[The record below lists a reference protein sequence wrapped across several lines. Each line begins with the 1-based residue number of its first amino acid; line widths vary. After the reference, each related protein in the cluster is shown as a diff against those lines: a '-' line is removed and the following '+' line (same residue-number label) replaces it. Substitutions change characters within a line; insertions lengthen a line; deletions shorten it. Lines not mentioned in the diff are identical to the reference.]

1 MVANENYMATCPKGL
16 EHVLALE
23 LTELKAEGVQES
35 VAGCYFSADLATAY
49 RICLWSR
56 LANRVLLLLARTRVD
71 SDESLYQTAFGL
83 PWGDYFSPDKTL
95 LIDFNGTSS
104 FIRDS
109 RFGAL
114 RIKDAINDH
123 FVNAGHT
130 RLTIDDEKPDVL
142 VYARLFNGRFSIGLD
157 LVGESLHK
165 RGYRSSGGAA
175 PLKENLAA
183 AILNQSDWPA
193 IASEGGSFVDP
204 MCGSGTLLIEA
215 ALMAAN
221 IPPTF
226 LRTRGLVGNGLW
238 TLTQLMTFN
247 HDLWQAALAQQ
258 EQAVSDSLEKRQC
271 KIQGYDI
278 NPRNL
283 ALAQDNVAIAGL
295 DEWIELKQCDIANL
309 VLDESLPKGLLVVN
323 PPYGE
328 RLGEVKALMPVYRQL
343 GDMLKR
349 SCMDWQATVFTGN
362 LDLGWQTGLRS
373 WRQNR
378 LYNGSIE
385 CQVQRYRVNAASIV
399 EDQSGRGKKVLTFE
413 SLNENAQMLANRLR
427 KNQKR
432 LRKWLKANEGI
443 CYRLYDADLPE
454 YAVAIDCYTAV
465 ERVAGEGED
474 VSSFENDAFDTSS
487 YDSVANESVV
497 NESAAQDDAT
507 EEPLDDNNPYASARR
522 FQQKANKQNTVQ
534 NSRPAP
540 KRAVKF
546 VPPNRG
552 FSPYKNVPMPLAPRI
567 PIIEN
572 GLYIHVQEYAPPAT
586 IDPGMAHKRVKDAIA
601 AVSCVFEIPLE
612 RIYVKRRERQRGAKQ
627 YQKQEGEAF
636 DMVVKEQGH
645 KFKVNLQRY
654 LDTGIFLDHR
664 DVRQRIA
671 SEVKAKRFLNLYSYT
686 SSATVYAAKAGAAS
700 SVSVDMSNS
709 YLNWSRH
716 NFELNNIDLDSHQLV
731 RADCTE
737 WLRHS
742 HDMFDCILL
751 DPPSFSNSKK
761 MDHTLDIS
769 RDHGE
774 LITLTMARLAE
785 QGSLYFSTN
794 KRGFSLDASI
804 DDSYDA
810 KEITRETLGPD
821 FERGRPAHKCWII
834 RHR

>member
-1 MVANENYMATCPKGL
+1 MPNENYMATCPKGL
-16 EHVLALE
+16 EHLLALE
-23 LTELKAEGVQES
+23 LAELQAEDVQES
-35 VAGCYFSADLATAY
+35 VAGCYFSASLSAAY

-56 LANRVLLLLARTRVD
+56 LANRVLLLLARTRID
-71 SDESLYQTAFGL
+71 SDESMYQAAVKL
-83 PWGDYFSPDKTL
+83 PWSEYFSADKTL

-104 FIRDS
+104 FVRDS

-123 FVNAGHT
+123 FVNEGHA
-130 RLTIDDEKPDVL
+130 RLTIDDEKPEVL

-157 LVGESLHK
+157 LIGESLHR

-183 AILNQSDWPA
+183 ALLKQSDWPS

-226 LRTRGLVGNGLW
+226 LRARGLVGNGLW
-238 TLTQLMTFN
+238 CLTQLSTFN
-247 HDLWQAALAQQ
+247 NDLWSSALAHQQ
-258 EQAVSDSLEKRQC
+258 QAVDDALEKRHC

-283 ALAQDNVAIAGL
+283 ALAEDNIAIAGL
-295 DEWIELKQCDIANL
+295 DDWIDLKQCDIANL
-309 VLDESLPKGLLVVN
+309 VLDESLPDGLLVVN

-328 RLGEVKALMPVYRQL
+328 RLGEVEALMPVYRQL

-349 SCMDWQATVFTGN
+349 SCMGWQATVFTGN

-373 WRQNR
+373 WRQHR

-385 CQVQRYRVNAASIV
+385 CQVQRYKINAASIV
-399 EDQSGRGKKVLTFE
+399 EDQTDRGKKILSFE
-413 SLNENAQMLANRLR
+413 GLNENAQMLANRLR

-432 LRKWLKANEGI
+432 LRKWLKLNNNL

-454 YAVAIDCYTAV
+454 YAVAIDCYFAI
-465 ERVAGEGED
+465 ERIAGEEAD
-474 VSSFENDAFDTSS
+474 AAVFENTTFDHKADEDRIDDSS
-487 YDSVANESVV
+487 
-497 NESAAQDDAT
+497 
-507 EEPLDDNNPYASARR
+507 PYAAARR
-522 FQQKANKQNTVQ
+522 FQQRSKKTSPPVQ
-534 NSRPAP
+534 P
-540 KRAVKF
+540 K
-546 VPPNRG
+546 NRG
-552 FSPYKNVPMPLAPRI
+552 ASPYKNVPMPLPERM
-567 PIIEN
+567 PLSEKT
-572 GLYIHVQEYAPPAT
+572 LFIHVQEYAPPAS

-601 AVSCVFEIPLE
+601 AVSCVLEVPLE

-636 DMVVKEQGH
+636 DMVVEEQGH

-664 DVRQRIA
+664 HVRQRIA
-671 SEVKAKRFLNLYSYT
+671 SEVKTKRFLNLYSYT
-686 SSATVYAAKAGAAS
+686 SSATVYAASAGAAS

-716 NFELNNIDLDSHQLV
+716 NFELNNIDLADHQLV

-737 WLRHS
+737 WLKHS

-769 RDHGE
+769 RDHAE
-774 LITLTMARLAE
+774 LIDLAMARLAE
-785 QGSLYFSTN
+785 DGSLYFSTN
-794 KRGFSLDASI
+794 KRGFSLDASVSG
-804 DDSYDA
+804 SYDA
-810 KEITRETLGPD
+810 TEITRDTLGPD
-821 FERGRPAHKCWII
+821 FERGRPAHKCWLI

>member
-1 MVANENYMATCPKGL
+1 MANENYMATCPKGL

-23 LTELKAEGVQES
+23 LAELQAEDVQES
-35 VAGCYFSADLATAY
+35 VAGCYFSASQATAY

-56 LANRVLLLLARTRVD
+56 LANRVLLLLARTRID
-71 SDESLYQTAFGL
+71 SDESMYQAAVKL
-83 PWGDYFSPDKTL
+83 PWSDYFSADKTL

-114 RIKDAINDH
+114 RIKDAVNDH

-142 VYARLFNGRFSIGLD
+142 IYVRLFNGRFSIGLD
-157 LVGESLHK
+157 LIGESLHK

-183 AILNQSDWPA
+183 AILRQSDWPT

-238 TLTQLMTFN
+238 TLTQLSDF
-247 HDLWQAALAQQ
+247 DSELWQAVLD
-258 EQAVSDSLEKRQC
+258 EQSQTVNDALEKRQC
-271 KIQGYDI
+271 SIQGFDI

-295 DEWIELKQCDIANL
+295 DDWIVLKQCDIANL
-309 VLDESLPKGLLVVN
+309 VLDKTLPNGLLVVN

-328 RLGEVKALMPVYRQL
+328 RLGEVEALMPVYRQL

-349 SCMDWQATVFTGN
+349 SCMGWQATVFTGN
-362 LDLGWQTGLRS
+362 LDLGWETGLRS

-385 CQVQRYRVNAASIV
+385 CQVQRYKVNAASIV
-399 EDQSGRGKKVLTFE
+399 EDQSGRGKKILSFDD
-413 SLNENAQMLANRLR
+413 LNENAQMLANRLR

-432 LRKWLKANEGI
+432 LRKWLKLNDNL

-454 YAVAIDCYTAV
+454 YAVAIDCYFAV
-465 ERVAGEGED
+465 ERIAGEG
-474 VSSFENDAFDTSS
+474 
-487 YDSVANESVV
+487 
-497 NESAAQDDAT
+497 DDAAVFDNT
-507 EEPLDDNNPYASARR
+507 VYEKPVEEVIDETSPYAVARR
-522 FQQKANKQNTVQ
+522 FQQRSKKPSPPVQ
-534 NSRPAP
+534 L
-540 KRAVKF
+540 K
-546 VPPNRG
+546 NRG
-552 FSPYKNVPMPLAPRI
+552 ASPYKNVPMPLPERT
-567 PIIEN
+567 PLSEN
-572 GLYIHVQEYAPPAT
+572 TLFIHVQEYAPPAT

-601 AVSCVFEIPLE
+601 AVSCVLEVPLE

-636 DMVVKEQGH
+636 DMVVEEQGH

-664 DVRQRIA
+664 YVRQRIA
-671 SEVKAKRFLNLYSYT
+671 SEVKTKRFLNLYSYT
-686 SSATVYAAKAGAAS
+686 SSATVYAAKAGAES

-716 NFELNNIDLDSHQLV
+716 NFELNNINLSSHQLV

-737 WLRHS
+737 WLKHS

-769 RDHGE
+769 RDHAE
-774 LITLTMARLAE
+774 LICLAMARLAE
-785 QGSLYFSTN
+785 NGSLYFSTN
-794 KRGFSLDASI
+794 KRGFSLDRSVS
-804 DDSYDA
+804 DSFA
-810 KEITRETLGPD
+810 AQEITRDTLGPD
-821 FERGRPAHKCWII
+821 FERGRPAHKCWLI

>member
-1 MVANENYMATCPKGL
+1 MLNKNYMATCPKGL

-23 LTELKAEGVQES
+23 LAELKAEDIQES
-35 VAGCYFSADLATAY
+35 VAACYFSANLATAY

-56 LANRVLLLLARTRVD
+56 LANRILLLLARTRID
-71 SDESLYQTAFGL
+71 SDESMYQAAVKL
-83 PWGDYFSPDKTL
+83 PWTDYFSADKTF

-114 RIKDAINDH
+114 RIKDAVNDH
-123 FVNAGHT
+123 FVNAGHA
-130 RLTIDDEKPDVL
+130 RLTVDDEKPDAL
-142 VYARLFNGRFSIGLD
+142 VYVRLFNGRFSIGLD
-157 LVGESLHK
+157 LIGESLHK

-183 AILNQSDWPA
+183 AILKQSDWPA
-193 IASEGGSFVDP
+193 IADKGGSFVDP

-238 TLTQLMTFN
+238 TLTQLSHF
-247 HDLWQAALAQQ
+247 DSELWQAALTDQ
-258 EQAVSDSLEKRQC
+258 EQAVKDAFEKRDC
-271 KIQGYDI
+271 RIQGFDI

-295 DEWIELKQCDIANL
+295 DDWVELKQCDIANL
-309 VLDESLPKGLLVVN
+309 VLDEALPNGLLVVN

-328 RLGEVKALMPVYRQL
+328 RLGEVEALVPVYRQL

-378 LYNGSIE
+378 LYNGSIQ
-385 CQVQRYRVNAASIV
+385 CQVQRYKINAASIV
-399 EDQSGRGKKVLTFE
+399 DDQSDRGKKILSFD

-432 LRKWLKANEGI
+432 LRKWLKSNDNI

-454 YAVAIDCYTAV
+454 YAVAIDCYVAI
-465 ERVAGEGED
+465 ERIAGEG
-474 VSSFENDAFDTSS
+474 
-487 YDSVANESVV
+487 
-497 NESAAQDDAT
+497 DDAT
-507 EEPLDDNNPYASARR
+507 VFDNSAYEKPVDNSEETINDAIDESSPYAAARR
-522 FQQKANKQNTVQ
+522 FQQQAKKQIKPSQ
-534 NSRPAP
+534 QREQRPQ
-540 KRAVKF
+540 
-546 VPPNRG
+546 NRG
-552 FSPYKNVPMPLAPRI
+552 ASPYKNVPMPLPERTALT
-567 PIIEN
+567 EST
-572 GLYIHVQEYAPPAT
+572 LFIHVQEYAPPAT
-586 IDPGMAHKRVKDAIA
+586 IDPSMAHKRVKDAIA
-601 AVSCVFEIPLE
+601 AVSCVLEIPLE

-636 DMVVKEQGH
+636 DMVVEEQGH

-664 DVRQRIA
+664 YVRQRIA

-686 SSATVYAAKAGAAS
+686 SSATVYAAKAGAIS

-716 NFELNNIDLDSHQLV
+716 NFELNNIDLKEHQLV

-737 WLRHS
+737 WLKHS
-742 HDMFDCILL
+742 HAIFDCILL

-769 RDHGE
+769 RDHAE
-774 LITLTMARLAE
+774 LIGLAMARLAE
-785 QGSLYFSTN
+785 DGSLYFSTN
-794 KRGFSLDASI
+794 KRGFSLDKSVSSSFEAQ
-804 DDSYDA
+804 
-810 KEITRETLGPD
+810 EITRDTLGPD
-821 FERGRPAHKCWII
+821 FERGRPAHKCWLI
-834 RHR
+834 RHHK

>member
-1 MVANENYMATCPKGL
+1 MANENYMATCPKGL

-23 LTELKAEGVQES
+23 LAELQAEDVQES
-35 VAGCYFSADLATAY
+35 VAGCYFSADQATAY

-56 LANRVLLLLARTRVD
+56 LANRVLLLLARTRID
-71 SDESLYQTAFGL
+71 SDESMYQTAVKL
-83 PWGDYFSPDKTL
+83 PWSDYFAADKTL

-114 RIKDAINDH
+114 RIKDAVNDH

-130 RLTIDDEKPDVL
+130 RLTVDDEKPDVL
-142 VYARLFNGRFSIGLD
+142 VYVRLFNGRFSIGLD
-157 LVGESLHK
+157 LIGESLHK

-183 AILNQSDWPA
+183 AILKQSEWPA

-204 MCGSGTLLIEA
+204 MCGSGTLVIEA
-215 ALMAAN
+215 ALMAAD

-238 TLTQLMTFN
+238 TLTQLIPFN

-258 EQAVSDSLEKRQC
+258 EQAVNDSLEKRQC

-328 RLGEVKALMPVYRQL
+328 RLGEVEALMPVYRQL

-349 SCMDWQATVFTGN
+349 SCMGWQATVFTGN
-362 LDLGWQTGLRS
+362 LDLGWETGLRS

-385 CQVQRYRVNAASIV
+385 CQVQRYRVNTASIV
-399 EDQSGRGKKVLTFE
+399 EDQSGRGKKILTFD

-432 LRKWLKANEGI
+432 LRKWLKANEDI

-474 VSSFENDAFDTSS
+474 VSSFENAAFDTSA
-487 YDSVANESVV
+487 Y
-497 NESAAQDDAT
+497 ESAAHDDSA
-507 EEPLDDNNPYASARR
+507 EEVLDENNPYASARR
-522 FQQKANKQNTVQ
+522 FQQRAKKRDA
-534 NSRPAP
+534 AP
-540 KRAVKF
+540 VAKRTVKF

-552 FSPYKNVPMPLAPRI
+552 ASPFKNIPVPLSPRI
-567 PIIEN
+567 PIAEN
-572 GLYIHVQEYAPPAT
+572 GLYVHVQEYAPPAT

-627 YQKQEGEAF
+627 YQKQEGDAF

-664 DVRQRIA
+664 TVRQRIA

-700 SVSVDMSNS
+700 SISVDMSNS

-716 NFELNNIDLDSHQLV
+716 NFELNNIDLNSHQLV

-769 RDHGE
+769 RDHAE
-774 LITLTMARLAE
+774 LITLTMARLTE
-785 QGSLYFSTN
+785 DGCLYFSTN
-794 KRGFSLDASI
+794 KRGFSLDATVG
-804 DDSYDA
+804 DSYDA

>member
-1 MVANENYMATCPKGL
+1 MPNENYMATCPKGL
-16 EHVLALE
+16 EHLLALE
-23 LTELKAEGVQES
+23 LAELQAEDVQES
-35 VAGCYFSADLATAY
+35 VAGCYFSASLSAAY

-56 LANRVLLLLARTRVD
+56 LANRVLLLLARTRID
-71 SDESLYQTAFGL
+71 SDESMYQAAVKL
-83 PWGDYFSPDKTL
+83 PWAEYFSADKTL

-123 FVNAGHT
+123 FVNEGHA
-130 RLTIDDEKPDVL
+130 RLTIDDEKPEVL

-157 LVGESLHK
+157 LIGESLHR
-165 RGYRSSGGAA
+165 RGFRSSGGAA

-183 AILNQSDWPA
+183 AILKQSDWPN

-226 LRTRGLVGNGLW
+226 LRSRGLVGNGLW
-238 TLTQLMTFN
+238 CLTQLSTFN
-247 HDLWQAALAQQ
+247 HDLWSSALAHQQ
-258 EQAVSDSLEKRQC
+258 QAVDDALEKRHC

-283 ALAQDNVAIAGL
+283 ALAEDNIAIVGL
-295 DEWIELKQCDIANL
+295 DDWIDLKQCDIANL
-309 VLDESLPKGLLVVN
+309 VLDESLPNGLLVVN

-328 RLGEVKALMPVYRQL
+328 RLGEVEALMPVYRQL

-373 WRQNR
+373 WRQHR

-385 CQVQRYRVNAASIV
+385 CQVQRYKINAASIV
-399 EDQSGRGKKVLTFE
+399 EDQTDRGKKILSFE
-413 SLNENAQMLANRLR
+413 ALNENAQMLANRLR

-432 LRKWLKANEGI
+432 LRKWLKSNNNL

-454 YAVAIDCYTAV
+454 YAVAIDCYIAT
-465 ERVAGEGED
+465 ERIAGEGED
-474 VSSFENDAFDTSS
+474 AAVFENTAFDHK
-487 YDSVANESVV
+487 ANEDTI
-497 NESAAQDDAT
+497 DDSS
-507 EEPLDDNNPYASARR
+507 PYAAARR
-522 FQQKANKQNTVQ
+522 FQQRSKKPSPPVQ
-534 NSRPAP
+534 P
-540 KRAVKF
+540 K
-546 VPPNRG
+546 NRG
-552 FSPYKNVPMPLAPRI
+552 ASPYKNVPMPLPERT
-567 PIIEN
+567 PLSEN
-572 GLYIHVQEYAPPAT
+572 TLFIHVQEYAPPAT

-601 AVSCVFEIPLE
+601 AVSCVLEVPLE

-636 DMVVKEQGH
+636 DMVVEEQGH

-664 DVRQRIA
+664 HVRQRIA

-686 SSATVYAAKAGAAS
+686 SSATVYAASAGAAS

-716 NFELNNIDLDSHQLV
+716 NFELNNIDLADHQLV

-737 WLRHS
+737 WLKHS

-769 RDHGE
+769 RDHAE
-774 LITLTMARLAE
+774 LIGLAMARLAE
-785 QGSLYFSTN
+785 DGSLYFSTN
-794 KRGFSLDASI
+794 KRGFSLDASVSS
-804 DDSYDA
+804 SYDA
-810 KEITRETLGPD
+810 TEITRDTLGPD
-821 FERGRPAHKCWII
+821 FERGRPAHKCWLI